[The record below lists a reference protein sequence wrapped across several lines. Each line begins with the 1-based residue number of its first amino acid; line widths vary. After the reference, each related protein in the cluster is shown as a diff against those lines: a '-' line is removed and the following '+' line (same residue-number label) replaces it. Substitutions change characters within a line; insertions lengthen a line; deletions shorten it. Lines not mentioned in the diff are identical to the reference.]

1 MGIVSIFPFLAA
13 IGGELIGARL
23 LDTWL
28 RRGASLTK
36 VRRTGQLI
44 GMFGS
49 ATCLFLAIVA
59 PTPVMTVVWLT
70 ASYAV
75 LTVAGAQN
83 WAIASELAPRNQV
96 GSVAALN
103 GMSGA
108 LAVIVAPIISGLVI
122 QTRAGY
128 DGALLVMVGT
138 VAVAGILY
146 GSLNYSKP
154 IVPRSS

>member
-1 MGIVSIFPFLAA
+1 
-13 IGGELIGARL
+13 
-23 LDTWL
+23 
-28 RRGASLTK
+28 
-36 VRRTGQLI
+36 
-44 GMFGS
+44 
-49 ATCLFLAIVA
+49 
-59 PTPVMTVVWLT
+59 MTVVWLT